1 MLHGNHE
8 MKRGD
13 IVKVATWEP
22 ELIKELATAFRA
34 NEAVIEDARFVV
46 EKIDY
51 KNRLILIMAHTS
63 KLITAMYAIS
73 LDATSL
79 IRVGRLYEK

>member
-1 MLHGNHE
+1 MIYGNHD
-8 MKRGD
+8 MKKSD

-46 EKIDY
+46 ENIDY